1 MTNMILVTAF
11 AEAIGSDLPDSVADV
26 QWLCDVAQHLALAPP
41 INALWVEKPDG
52 TIPAPSVKRLTEI
65 GAWMARNGESIY
77 GRGQA
82 GRLWEAYPHLDFT
95 STVGPFT
102 HTGKTVYAHAL
113 KWPGRRITIGAERSR
128 VKAASFLASGEPIA
142 FEQCG
147 QRIFLNDLP
156 RKAPDPLDT
165 VIKLDLAG

>member
-1 MTNMILVTAF
+1 MTMNTWW
-11 AEAIGSDLPDSVADV
+11 GYYPSDTNWKSTKQIVYYLLDCVSRGGNYLLNVGP
-26 QWLCDVAQHLALAPP
+26 
-41 INALWVEKPDG
+41 KPDG
-52 TIPAPSVKRLTEI
+52 TIPAPSVKRLAEI
-65 GAWMARNGESIY
+65 GAWMERNGESIY

-102 HTGKTVYAHAL
+102 HKGRTVYAHAL

-142 FEQCG
+142 FEQSG
-147 QRIFLNDLP
+147 QRIFLKDLP